1 MKFEMKFIVNYTRSD
16 LLFSLIWIN
25 RSLFDLT
32 KIKYN
37 IIDLECTSMYLIIIV
52 YIMLRIKLKYCKFDL
67 NLLYLNL
74 IQTLK
79 KYIISN
85 I

>member
-1 MKFEMKFIVNYTRSD
+1 MKFEMKFIVNYARSD

-37 IIDLECTSMYLIIIV
+37 IIDLKCTSMYLIIIV

-67 NLLYLNL
+67 YYIKLN
-74 IQTLK
+74 I
-79 KYIISN
+79 N
-85 I
+85 N